1 MDLSLSSR
9 FIFRLFLVTTLTW
22 CIFYY
27 YYKVHRVRSNIMESF
42 AASSDVIRWMGAAE
56 FKSFIDADRDGYIA
70 ALSPADLSARQ
81 VATSEE
87 YKSKVKEHGYDPAQQ
102 EKEKVLAAIIM
113 VQQWISDNL
122 KKSVMGIDFT
132 KLQSLPWTV
141 AVFSTPATATSSA
154 TTAAYEGNL
163 PHTRADVIF
172 LPKSHLSH
180 PMKQLAGTL
189 LHEKIHVYQRELSG
203 HVQVA
208 LKEAGFTRDKHRK
221 DVPLA
226 RANPDLDDYI
236 YRDPSNKPMMA
247 LYNSPTPKSITDVVI
262 TDPSFEHPYEKA
274 AYIIATM
281 FSQDASD
288 KS

>member
-1 MDLSLSSR
+1 MNLPLPSR
-9 FIFRLFLVTTLTW
+9 LIFRLFVVTILTW
-22 CIFYY
+22 CIYYY
-27 YYKVHRVRSNIMESF
+27 YYKVHRIKSNILESF
-42 AASSDVIRWMGAAE
+42 VSSSDIIRWMGAAE

-70 ALSPADLSARQ
+70 SLSPADLSARRA
-81 VATSEE
+81 ATSEE
-87 YKSKVKEHGYDPAQQ
+87 YKSKVMEQGYDPSQA

-122 KKSVMGIDFT
+122 KKNVMGVDFT

-141 AVFSTPATATSSA
+141 AIFGG
-154 TTAAYEGNL
+154 AAGASYEGNL

-180 PMKQLAGTL
+180 PMKQLASTL
-189 LHEKIHVYQRELSG
+189 LHEKIHVYQRQLSG

-208 LKEAGFTRDKHRK
+208 LREAGYTRDKHRK

-226 RANPDLDDYI
+226 RANPDLDDYT
-236 YRDPSNKPMMA
+236 YRDPSSKPMMA
-247 LYNSPTPKSITDVVI
+247 LYSSPTPKSITDVVI
-262 TDPSFEHPYEKA
+262 TDPSFEHPYEKT

-281 FSQDASD
+281 FSQNASD